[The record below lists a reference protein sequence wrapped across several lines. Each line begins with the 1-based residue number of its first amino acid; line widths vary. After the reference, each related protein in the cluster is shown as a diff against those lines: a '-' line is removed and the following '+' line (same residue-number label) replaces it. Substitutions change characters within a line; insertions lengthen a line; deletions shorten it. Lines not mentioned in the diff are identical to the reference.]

1 LHDIV
6 NYQSIGALIAF
17 LAVLVW
23 VKSSKG
29 SSRALL
35 VGSLVLICVAVA
47 HVFFSAS
54 METAVAGLK
63 SVSGIGLGEEDL
75 AKSAIARWNLIIP
88 FLVGGLGVNMLNT
101 WATR

>member
-1 LHDIV
+1 
-6 NYQSIGALIAF
+6 
-17 LAVLVW
+17 
-23 VKSSKG
+23 
-29 SSRALL
+29 
-35 VGSLVLICVAVA
+35 
-47 HVFFSAS
+47 